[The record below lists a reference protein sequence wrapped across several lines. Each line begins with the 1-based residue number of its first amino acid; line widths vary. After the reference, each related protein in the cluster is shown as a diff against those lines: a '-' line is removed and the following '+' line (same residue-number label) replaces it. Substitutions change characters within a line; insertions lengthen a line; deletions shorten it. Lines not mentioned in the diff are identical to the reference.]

1 MLSIGLHCR
10 LVGRPGR
17 AAALARFL
25 DYVKGRDHVWVARR
39 VDIAR
44 HWIKQHPPQTGYQ
57 PSRMSAPLFREV
69 FGDIF
74 EHTPKIAEAT
84 YKKGLNAS
92 HDTTGGL
99 YAALVATMRAMTPAQ
114 KLDLIRAHPDLAGR
128 LALAKQL
135 TDDSTKEQ
143 GSAGLDR
150 LSADELKRFT
160 AINNTYRERFGFPF
174 IMAVKGATKDQILAG
189 FESRIG
195 NSVETETAEALKQVE
210 RIALLRL
217 NDRLPQ

>member
-1 MLSIGLHCR
+1 
-10 LVGRPGR
+10 
-17 AAALARFL
+17 
-25 DYVKGRDHVWVARR
+25 
-39 VDIAR
+39 
-44 HWIKQHPPQTGYQ
+44 
-57 PSRMSAPLFREV
+57 
-69 FGDIF
+69 
-74 EHTPKIAEAT
+74 
-84 YKKGLNAS
+84 
-92 HDTTGGL
+92 
-99 YAALVATMRAMTPAQ
+99 VATMREMAPEQ

-150 LSADELKRFT
+150 LSPEELARFT
-160 AINNTYRERFGFPF
+160 AINDAYRERFGFPF
-174 IMAVKGATKDQILAG
+174 IMAVKGATKEQILTG

-195 NSVETETAEALKQVE
+195 NSVETETAEALKQIE